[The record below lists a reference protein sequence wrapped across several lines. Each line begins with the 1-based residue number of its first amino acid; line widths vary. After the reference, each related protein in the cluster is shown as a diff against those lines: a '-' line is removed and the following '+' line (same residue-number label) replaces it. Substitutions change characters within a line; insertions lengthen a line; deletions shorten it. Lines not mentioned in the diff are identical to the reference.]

1 MLNIDEIIAC
11 TIKYVN
17 ELTDFLKWQANVSV
31 NNIVCPLSTNFY
43 ITGWRQ
49 IMIGFER
56 RQYILRILAEKPGI
70 RVAQLAE
77 QLAVSEGTIRN
88 DLTALEEE
96 QQVRRVRGGA
106 VLIQQEAPL
115 PSLTQVANAEAK
127 QRIARWAAEMVEE
140 GSTILLDASTTVQFM
155 IPHLREYKRLTVVTN
170 GLETARQV
178 ARTTSHTVVLVGGM
192 LNRSGNATTSLIG
205 LEMLKN
211 MHIHAAYVSCVGFD
225 LEAGLTERYIE
236 EAQLKEA
243 MLATIPRVI
252 ALVGANKIGAL
263 GTLPFARPERI
274 SHFFT
279 DSDVPAGFVDQMR
292 QAKINLTICGENTV
306 RSFTVDG
313 QKAQFTIGFANQSEK
328 LPFAVD
334 VRRSLE
340 RAAADVGS
348 IDLVVADNRLSGEE
362 ALRVAD
368 RLLQRNIDLVIEYQI
383 DYKAGNLLMDKFQQ
397 AGIPVIAVDI
407 PMVGA
412 TFFGV
417 DNYRAGHM
425 AGKALGEWVAQQW
438 HGRIDHLLILEEPRA
453 GSLPEARIQ
462 GQLDGLR
469 EEVPQLPAAERTYTI
484 DCGNTAAVS
493 EAGVAKLLKTL
504 PDSHYM
510 AVISFNDEAAFGALQ
525 AARKVGRET
534 DVVIVGQGVDR
545 LVQEEIRD
553 PQSRLIGSTAYMPEK
568 YGERLIDL
576 ALKILHSE
584 SVPPAVYMKH
594 VFITADN
601 IDHYYPPVS

>member
-1 MLNIDEIIAC
+1 
-11 TIKYVN
+11 
-17 ELTDFLKWQANVSV
+17 
-31 NNIVCPLSTNFY
+31 
-43 ITGWRQ
+43 
-49 IMIGFER
+49 MIGFER
-56 RQYILRILAEKPGI
+56 RQNILRILAEKPGI
-70 RVAQLAE
+70 RVTQLAE

-106 VLIQQEAPL
+106 VLVEPETPL
-115 PSLTQVANAEAK
+115 PGMSQVVNAEAK

-155 IPHLREYKRLTVVTN
+155 IPHLREHQRLTIVTN

-178 ARTTSHTVVLVGGM
+178 ARNTSHTVVLVGGM
-192 LNRSGNATTSLIG
+192 LNRSGNATTGLLG

-211 MHIHAAYVSCVGFD
+211 MHIHAAYVSAVGFD
-225 LEAGLTERYIE
+225 FEAGLTERHIE

-243 MLATIPRVI
+243 MLASIPRII
-252 ALVGANKIGAL
+252 ALVGSNKIGAL

-274 SHFFT
+274 SHFLT
-279 DSDVPAGFVDQMR
+279 DSEVPAGFVDQMR
-292 QAKINLTICGENTV
+292 QAKINLTVCGENTV

-313 QKAQFTIGFANQSEK
+313 QKAQFTIGFANQSEE

-348 IDLVVADNRLSGEE
+348 IDLVVANNRLSGEE

-397 AGIPVIAVDI
+397 AGIPVIAIDI
-407 PMVGA
+407 PMLGA

-417 DNYRAGHM
+417 DNYRAGHL
-425 AGKALGEWVAQQW
+425 AGQALGEWLVGQW
-438 HGRIDHLLILEEPRA
+438 HGRFDHLLILEEPRA

-462 GQLDGLR
+462 GQLDGLK
-469 EEVPQLPAAERTYTI
+469 EVVPQLPEADHIHYI
-484 DCGNTAAVS
+484 DCGNTTAVS
-493 EAGVAKLLKTL
+493 ETGVSKVLQTL
-504 PDSHYM
+504 PPGQHI
-510 AVISFNDEAAFGALQ
+510 AIISFNDEAAFGALQ
-525 AARKVGRET
+525 AARKAGREA
-534 DVVIVGQGVDR
+534 DVVIVGQGADR
-545 LVQEEIRD
+545 LVRSEIRN
-553 PQSRLIGSTAYMPEK
+553 PQSRLIGSTAYMPER
-568 YGERLIDL
+568 YGEKVIDL
-576 ALKILHSE
+576 ALKLLRGE
-584 SVPPAVYMKH
+584 SVPPAVYIQH
-594 VFITADN
+594 VFISASN
-601 IDHYYPPVS
+601 IDRYYPVVE